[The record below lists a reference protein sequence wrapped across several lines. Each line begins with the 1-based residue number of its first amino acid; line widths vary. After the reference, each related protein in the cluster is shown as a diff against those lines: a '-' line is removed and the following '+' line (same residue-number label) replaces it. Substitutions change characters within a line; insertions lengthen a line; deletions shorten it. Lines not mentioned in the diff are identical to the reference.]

1 MEVIL
6 LERVEKLGAIGEIVT
21 VKDGYARN
29 FLIPSGV
36 ALRATAKNKEEF
48 EARKAEIEAE
58 NEEKKSL
65 ATKLAE
71 QLEGKFFVL
80 IMQAGEDGRL
90 FGSVTARNIAKLINI
105 EEVVDSE
112 ISHKIIRTNASI
124 KYLGVY
130 AVKLILHPDVI
141 VSVNINVARSSTEAV
156 EAEQAFLRGDTVENK
171 AGEDLQAEALVEEI
185 AEDNAPDAEV
195 ASQEGDGEE
204 AA

>member
-48 EARKAEIEAE
+48 EAKKAEIEAE
-58 NEEKKSL
+58 NEEKKNL
-65 ATKLAE
+65 ATELAE
-71 QLEGKFFVL
+71 NLEGKFFVL

-90 FGSVTARNIAKLINI
+90 FGSVTARNIANLING
-105 EEVVDSE
+105 EQVVDSE
-112 ISHKIIRTNASI
+112 ISHKIIRANASI

-141 VSVNINVARSSTEAV
+141 VSVNINVARSATEAV
-156 EAEQAFLRGDTVENK
+156 EAEQAFLKGDAVENK
-171 AGEDLQAEALVEEI
+171 QAEEFQADEVVEEI
-185 AEDNAPDAEV
+185 AEDDAT
-195 ASQEGDGEE
+195 QDGDGEE